1 MRRPRRA
8 PEPGDGA
15 PADEPAAR
23 LRAVQRRLRLPAR
36 LRVRG
41 LLAGE
46 HRSVHKGR
54 SMELD
59 DLRHYERGDDVRD
72 VDWKASARTGAVL
85 MRRHVA
91 ERKQE
96 LLVVVDT
103 GIEMRARAAG
113 GGPKADL
120 AVLVTG
126 LVGQV
131 AVQAGDLVGLLAGD
145 SAGRLRAP
153 MRHHRAH
160 LELLLRQLE
169 GRLQASTAPAD
180 VLGLLEDARRTT
192 RRRSIIL
199 VVTDEGP
206 FTDAHV
212 ESLRRLRLRHEVLW
226 LTIRDAELTGAALAG
241 TDLVDITGSS
251 RLPALLR
258 EDRELAAA
266 YHQTTR
272 AASTQRTQ
280 ALRRRGVPCDE
291 VASEGDV
298 VAAVI
303 RLLDRAGRG

>member
-1 MRRPRRA
+1 MRWSRRA
-8 PEPGDGA
+8 AEPGDGA
-15 PADEPAAR
+15 PAAEPTAR

-36 LRVRG
+36 LPARG

-59 DLRHYERGDDVRD
+59 DLRQYEHGDDVRD

-103 GIEMRARAAG
+103 GVEMRARAAG

-126 LVGQV
+126 FVGQI

-160 LELLLRQLE
+160 VELLLRRLE
-169 GRLQASTAPAD
+169 GRLQAATAPAD

-192 RRRSIIL
+192 RRRSIVL

-212 ESLRRLRLRHEVLW
+212 EQLRRLRVRHEVLW
-226 LTIRDAELTGAALAG
+226 LTIRDAELTAATLAG
-241 TDLVDITGSS
+241 ADLVDITGSS

-258 EDRELAAA
+258 GDRELAVT
-266 YHQTTR
+266 YDETTR
-272 AASTQRTQ
+272 AAATLRRQ
-280 ALRRRGVPCDE
+280 ALRRLGVACDE
-291 VASEGDV
+291 VAADDDV
-298 VAAVI
+298 IAAVV
-303 RLLDRAGRG
+303 RLLDRAGRA

>member
-1 MRRPRRA
+1 MRRSRRA
-8 PEPGDGA
+8 AQPDVTA
-15 PADEPAAR
+15 PDATAR

-41 LLAGE
+41 RLSGE

-54 SMELD
+54 SLELD
-59 DLRHYERGDDVRD
+59 DLRHYEPGDDVRD

-113 GGPKADL
+113 GGAKADL
-120 AVLVTG
+120 AVLATG
-126 LVGQV
+126 FLGQV

-145 SAGRLRAP
+145 RAGRVRAP

-169 GRLQASTAPAD
+169 RRVATSGAPAD
-180 VLGLLEDARRTT
+180 VIGLLDEARRVT
-192 RRRSIIL
+192 RRRSL
-199 VVTDEGP
+199 VVVVTDEGP
-206 FTDAHV
+206 FTDAHA
-212 ESLRRLRLRHEVLW
+212 ESVRRLRLRHDVLW
-226 LTIRDAELTGAALAG
+226 LTIRDAELTDDALAG
-241 TDLVDITGSS
+241 ADLVDITGSS

-258 EDRELAAA
+258 EDRELAAS
-266 YHQTTR
+266 YV
-272 AASTQRTQ
+272 ASTTAAAEHRRA
-280 ALRRRGVPCDE
+280 ALRRLGVPADE
-291 VASEGDV
+291 VGADVDV
-298 VAAVI
+298 VPALV
-303 RLLDRAGRG
+303 RLLDRAGRA